1 MKYLSILAVGAIL
14 FFASCGN
21 DGGTVELKSEKDS
34 LAYAIGLSYGQYL
47 SQLGERYDLDS
58 LDMEIV
64 KTAMLDALD
73 SNRTMTLD
81 MATAQTF
88 FNSCLEK
95 REEGKRKSELSKFE
109 GNKQKGKDFLEKNK
123 SQEGVQVTA
132 SGLQYKITKKSNSG
146 KKPLPT
152 DVINVHYTLKNINGD
167 IIESSKES
175 GVPAEFPLNQ
185 VIPGWTEGMQLLEAG
200 DQAVLYVPF
209 DLAYGER
216 GGRGIEPFSTL
227 IFEIELICIGEGCAG
242 AKK

>member
-21 DGGTVELKSEKDS
+21 NGGTVELKSEKDS

-95 REEGKRKSELSKFE
+95 
-109 GNKQKGKDFLEKNK
+109 
-123 SQEGVQVTA
+123 
-132 SGLQYKITKKSNSG
+132 KI
-146 KKPLPT
+146 
-152 DVINVHYTLKNINGD
+152 
-167 IIESSKES
+167 
-175 GVPAEFPLNQ
+175 
-185 VIPGWTEGMQLLEAG
+185 
-200 DQAVLYVPF
+200 
-209 DLAYGER
+209 
-216 GGRGIEPFSTL
+216 
-227 IFEIELICIGEGCAG
+227 
-242 AKK
+242 

>member
-14 FFASCGN
+14 FFASCGGN
-21 DGGTVELKSEKDS
+21 GGTVELKSEKDS

-132 SGLQYKITKKSNSG
+132 SGLQYKITQKSGSG

-167 IIESSKES
+167 IIESSKDQ
-175 GVPAEFPLNQ
+175 GVPAEFPLNR
-185 VIPGWTEGMQLLEAG
+185 VIPGWTEGMQLLEVG
-200 DQAVLYVPF
+200 DQATLYVPF
-209 DLAYGER
+209 DLGYGER

-227 IFEIELICIGEGCAG
+227 VFEIEFICIGEGCAG
-242 AKK
+242 GNK